1 MSQSTR
7 VEARRTSQVHQ
18 MPHTGRAHSGPVTRT
33 TVQNTTPTSALTTAR
48 ASARSREK
56 YFLIRKYR
64 PAIIRPVVATD
75 DGSMPSG
82 RGRITKAA
90 MQTAIAMAMTVQFVT
105 LSATG
110 LERTRYWMEQIKLM
124 KNSRNAVHAEGTW

>member
-7 VEARRTSQVHQ
+7 VEVSRTSQVHQ
-18 MPHTGRAHSGPVTRT
+18 MPHTGRAHSGPVTNT
-33 TVQNTTPTSALTTAR
+33 TVQNTTPTSALTTAS

-64 PAIIRPVVATD
+64 PAMASPVVATD

-82 RGRITKAA
+82 SGRITKAA
-90 MQTAIAMAMTVQFVT
+90 TQAAIAIAMTVQFVT
-105 LSATG
+105 RSATR
-110 LERTRYWMEQIKLM
+110 LERTRYWMEHTKLIKNRR
-124 KNSRNAVHAEGTW
+124 KAVHAEGT